1 MSADQRLHEVV
12 KLGGPTGIGV
22 AGLMTT
28 QVIGVQ
34 AGTAVRDFFDTVAG
48 IHRHQV
54 YPVFE
59 GARAVAS
66 ISLWELSG
74 VPADQW
80 NQVQVGSIAHGEI
93 AHIPEDTD
101 LGEAVR
107 HPDPGAQEP
116 HLLLVTAEDGTPAG
130 IVTHSDVLQA
140 LEPGRRPVNNGSE
153 E

>member
-1 MSADQRLHEVV
+1 
-12 KLGGPTGIGV
+12 
-22 AGLMTT
+22 MTT

-34 AGTAVRDFFDTVAG
+34 AATTVRDFFDTIAS

-59 GARAVAS
+59 GTRAVAS

-80 NQVQVGSIAHGEI
+80 TQVQVGSVAHGDI
-93 AHIPEDTD
+93 IRIPEDAD

-107 HPDPGAQEP
+107 LLTQERRTR
-116 HLLLVTAEDGTPAG
+116 LLLVTSEDGTSAG
-130 IVTHSDVLQA
+130 IITHSDVLQA
-140 LEPGRRPVNNGSE
+140 LEPGAGRRGQDE
-153 E
+153 